1 MTEEFLWSEKYRP
14 QAIKD
19 CILPDRLQSVFQSFV
34 DQKNIPNLLLTG
46 TAGVGKTTVAMAM
59 CEELGVNYL
68 LINASK
74 ERGMD
79 VIRSKI
85 TSFASTL
92 SIRGGRKV
100 IILDEADN
108 LTTDA
113 QMALRG
119 VTQEFSQNCSFIM
132 TCNFKARIMDALH
145 SRSTVVDFK
154 LTGKEKAQMAAQF
167 MKRLRFI
174 LGEEGVTFDSGVLIK
189 IIEKYFPDYR
199 RTINELQS
207 LASAN
212 GNNLDPS
219 VVDQLT
225 DIRKMGDL
233 KSALKDQ
240 DFSAMRKW
248 VVLNSDIDVST
259 IFRKIYD
266 SCHEFVK
273 PSSIPQVI
281 VILAKYQYQA
291 AFVADQELNL
301 VACLTELMV
310 DAEFE

>member
-291 AFVADQELNL
+291 AFVADQEINL
-301 VACLTELMV
+301 VACLTEMMV
-310 DAEFE
+310 DCEFE